1 MTSTRLTTP
10 PQEKKSSFKL
20 GQALTIV
27 SGHFVHDTYSAF
39 VAPLLPLII
48 EKFTLT
54 LAQATRLTALIQLPS
69 ILNPL
74 IGYAADKISLRYF
87 IIFAPAT
94 TATLI
99 GVMGLAPNYLSL
111 SFLFLLIGFSTAA
124 FHAPAPAMIA
134 RISGKRIGMGMS
146 LFMAAGELGR
156 TLGPIIAISAVA
168 AWKLDGIYRLIVIG
182 WASSFVLLWRFS
194 KVSSKAHLKK
204 PGSLRALIPTIR
216 LFWLPLL
223 VITIARSFLTA
234 SITTLLPTFLKGEGA
249 TLAMAGISLAILEA
263 AGVVG
268 ALVSG
273 TISDQIGRKPA
284 LLVLFSASAILLF
297 VFLGTQG
304 WFMYPVLLLL
314 GFASLAP
321 QPVLLALVQ
330 DQFAQNRATAN
341 GFYMSMSFLV
351 RFVALNLLGLAGDAW
366 GLRITFSISGII
378 SLIAIPAI
386 LMLPKLSKPNESDED
401 MGKVGEGLE

>member
-1 MTSTRLTTP
+1 MTSTSLTTP
-10 PQEKKSSFKL
+10 TPERKSNFKL
-20 GQALTIV
+20 GQVLTII
-27 SGHFVHDTYSAF
+27 SGHFIHDTYTAF

-48 EKFTLT
+48 EKFALT

-74 IGYAADKISLRYF
+74 IGYAADKVSLRYF

-99 GVMGLAPNYLSL
+99 GVMGFAPNYLSL
-111 SFLFLLIGFSTAA
+111 SMLFLLIGFSTAA

-134 RISGKRIGMGMS
+134 RISGRRIGMGMS

-168 AWKLDGIYRLIVIG
+168 AWQLDGIYRLVVIG
-182 WASSFVLLWRFS
+182 WGSSLILLWRFS
-194 KVSSKAHLKK
+194 QISSKAHLTK

-249 TLAMAGISLAILEA
+249 TLAMAGISLAVLEG

-268 ALVSG
+268 ALISG
-273 TISDQIGRKPA
+273 TISDHIGRKPA

-304 WFMYPVLLLL
+304 WLLYPVLLLL

-330 DQFAQNRATAN
+330 DQFSQNRATAN

-351 RFVALNLLGLAGDAW
+351 RFIALNLLGLADDAW
-366 GLRITFSISGII
+366 GLRTTFMMSGFI

-386 LMLPKLSKPNESDED
+386 MMLPKVDTEFEDADEAEA
-401 MGKVGEGLE
+401 GEELE

>member
-1 MTSTRLTTP
+1 MTSTGLTTP
-10 PQEKKSSFKL
+10 PQEKKSNFKL
-20 GQALTIV
+20 GQVLTIV
-27 SGHFVHDTYSAF
+27 SGHFIHDTYTAF

-74 IGYAADKISLRYF
+74 IGYAADKVSLRYF

-99 GVMGLAPNYLSL
+99 GVMGLAPNYFSL
-111 SFLFLLIGFSTAA
+111 SALFLLVGISVAA

-134 RISGKRIGMGMS
+134 RISGGRIGLGMS

-156 TLGPIIAISAVA
+156 TVGPLIAISAVA
-168 AWKLDGIYRLIVIG
+168 VWKLDGIFRLVVIG
-182 WASSFVLLWRFS
+182 WASSFVLLWRFNQ
-194 KVSSKAHLKK
+194 VSSKSHLKK

-223 VITIARSFLTA
+223 IITIARSFLTA
-234 SITTLLPTFLKGEGA
+234 SISTLLPTFLTGEGT
-249 TLAMAGISLAILEA
+249 TLALAGISLAILEG

-273 TISDQIGRKPA
+273 TISDSIGRKPT
-284 LLVLFSASAILLF
+284 LLILFSASTLLLF
-297 VFLGTQG
+297 VFLRTQG
-304 WFMYPVLLLL
+304 WFFYPVLLLL

-330 DQFAQNRATAN
+330 DQFSQNRATAN

-351 RFVALNLLGLAGDAW
+351 RFLALNLLGLAGDAW
-366 GLRITFSISGII
+366 GLRNTFYMSGFI
-378 SLIAIPAI
+378 SLIAILGI
-386 LMLPKLSKPNESDED
+386 LMLPKRSKTDED
-401 MGKVGEGLE
+401 EGDVVEAGEA